1 MPFGRRRQK
10 KKKTKR
16 SENPMPKEDSGAKV
30 AGERQALMLEANMGQ
45 DLMKFMHDEN
55 VMEIMLNPDGKIW
68 IDTHSEGCIDS
79 GLLLDAQKAKQ
90 IIYNVAALANRTIPP
105 DFPELE
111 AEIPKTYL
119 FDSCRFQAELPP
131 VVKAPSFNI
140 RKFGKKLFTLEDYVE
155 QGTMTENQR
164 EIILAAIKDHKNIIA
179 AGGTASGKTTLL
191 NAILAEISGMG
202 ERIVIIEDT
211 SELRCTAP
219 NHVKLQTAPPKMDMD
234 MLLRITLRKS
244 PNRIVVGEVRS
255 KEAMTLLEAWSTGHR
270 GGCCTVHSE
279 SATDTLSRLE
289 ELTSRVSQTPQKE
302 TVGRAVDTVVYL
314 RKRLTHRVIEDIIAV
329 ERYDKTTQEY
339 ITRKI
344 G

>member
-1 MPFGRRRQK
+1 MS
-10 KKKTKR
+10 TK
-16 SENPMPKEDSGAKV
+16 NIV
-30 AGERQALMLEANMGQ
+30 NQRQAQMLESNMGPE
-45 DLMKFMHDEN
+45 LMGFMHDEN
-55 VMEIMLNPDGKIW
+55 ITELMLNPDGHLW
-68 IDTHSEGCIDS
+68 IDTQDKGCIDS
-79 GLLLDAQKAKQ
+79 GVMVDERTAKQ
-90 IIYNVAALANRTIPP
+90 IIYNVGALSGRVIPS

-131 VVKAPSFNI
+131 IVKAPSFNI
-140 RKFGKKLFTLEDYVE
+140 RKFGKKLFTLDDYVE
-155 QGTMTENQR
+155 QGTMTEAQR
-164 EIILAAIKDHKNIIA
+164 QIILSAISAHKNIIA

-191 NAILAEISGMG
+191 NAILAEISKMG

-219 NHVKLQTAPPKMDMD
+219 NHVKLQTSPPKMDMD

-279 SATDTLSRLE
+279 SAIDTLSRLE
-289 ELTSRVSQTPQKE
+289 ELTSRVSLTPQKE
-302 TVGRAVDTVVYL
+302 TVGRAVDLVVYL
-314 RKRLTHRVIEDIIAV
+314 RKHATYRSVDEIIEV
-329 ERYDKTTQEY
+329 RGYDKKAQEY
-339 ITRKI
+339 EIQRLDA
-344 G
+344 

>member
-1 MPFGRRRQK
+1 M
-10 KKKTKR
+10 
-16 SENPMPKEDSGAKV
+16 SLKEGITAT
-30 AGERQALMLEANMGQ
+30 ERQAMMLEASMGRE
-45 DLMKFMHDEN
+45 LMNYMHDED

-68 IDTHSEGCIDS
+68 IDTHSNGCIDS
-79 GLLLDAQKAKQ
+79 EFTMNPQTAKQ
-90 IIYNVAALANRTIPP
+90 LIYNVAALSGRTIPP

-111 AEIPKTYL
+111 AEIPQTYL

-140 RKFGKKLFTLEDYVE
+140 RKFGKKLFTLEDYVA

-164 EIILAAIKDHKNIIA
+164 KIIMKSIKEHKNIIA

-191 NAILAEISGMG
+191 NAILAEISDMQ

-279 SATDTLSRLE
+279 SAEDTLSRLE
-289 ELTSRVSQTPQKE
+289 EMTSRVSQIPQKE
-302 TVGRAVDTVVYL
+302 TVGRAVDVVVYI
-314 RKRLTHRVIEDIIAV
+314 RKRATTRIIEDIV
-329 ERYDKTTQEY
+329 EVHGYNKQKQEY
-339 ITRKI
+339 DIRKI
-344 G
+344 D

>member
-1 MPFGRRRQK
+1 MSTTQ
-10 KKKTKR
+10 TQMQ
-16 SENPMPKEDSGAKV
+16 NIV
-30 AGERQALMLEANMGQ
+30 NQRQAQMLESNMGPE
-45 DLMKFMHDEN
+45 LMELMHDETIT
-55 VMEIMLNPDGKIW
+55 ELMLNPDGHLW
-68 IDTHSEGCIDS
+68 IDTQDRGCIDS
-79 GLLLDAQKAKQ
+79 GVRIDPRTAKQ
-90 IIYNVAALANRTIPP
+90 IIYNVGALSGRVIPN

-140 RKFGKKLFTLEDYVE
+140 RKFGKKLFTLDDYVE
-155 QGTMTENQR
+155 QGTMTEQQR
-164 EIILAAIKDHKNIIA
+164 GIIMGAIREHKNIIA

-191 NAILAEISGMG
+191 NAILAEISKMG
-202 ERIVIIEDT
+202 ERILIIEDT

-234 MLLRITLRKS
+234 MLLRIVLRKS

-279 SATDTLSRLE
+279 SALDTLFRLE
-289 ELTSRVSQTPQKE
+289 ELTSRVSLTPQKD
-302 TVGRAVDTVVYL
+302 TVGRAVDIVIYL
-314 RKRLTHRVIEDIIAV
+314 RKHATFRRVEEIISV
-329 ERYDKTTQEY
+329 KRYNKKTQEY
-339 ITRKI
+339 EIERLDV
-344 G
+344 